1 MTLEEMFERQR
12 EQERNTPEFLAEAE
26 RSYQEGKRRW
36 IEHCRIKGI
45 PHELETEPETLPQSE
60 IAKFKEKTRQ
70 VALSIYEALV
80 KRGNK
85 KGKSPQKATSSRA
98 PIENEVPIE
107 EETEPREFQ
116 SASESED
123 NDKTLQKLELRSRKD
138 PSENEEVESEGREEV
153 WNTIL

>member
-1 MTLEEMFERQR
+1 MKDKERD
-12 EQERNTPEFLAEAE
+12 EERNTPEFLAEAE
-26 RSYQEGKRRW
+26 RSHQEGKTRW
-36 IEHCRIKGI
+36 IEHCRLKGI

-80 KRGNK
+80 KRGNT

-107 EETEPREFQ
+107 EEPEPREFQ

-123 NDKTLQKLELRSRKD
+123 NDETLQRIELRSRKD
-138 PSENEEVESEGREEV
+138 RSEKEEVESEDSMRK
-153 WNTIL
+153 T